1 MIIEFERELLDCI
14 QQEKS
19 WNEVCLEINQPMSI
33 IAVALK
39 KLKDSR
45 QIIETAKNNNIYY
58 KINDNQREDSEF
70 IG

>member
-58 KINDNQREDSEF
+58 KYNDNQREDSESVE
-70 IG
+70 

>member
-58 KINDNQREDSEF
+58 KINDNQREDFEF

>member
-58 KINDNQREDSEF
+58 KINDN
-70 IG
+70 

>member
-1 MIIEFERELLDCI
+1 MIIELERELLDCI

>member
-58 KINDNQREDSEF
+58 KITDNQREDSEF

>member
-19 WNEVCLEINQPMSI
+19 WNEVCLEISQPMSI